1 MNNKKQR
8 NRLFTMLLLVMAILM
23 PYEGAWAAT
32 NVTTSRP
39 AQGDGSSSNP
49 FQISNAKE
57 LAWFRDWVNGTYT
70 VSGSESATTH
80 LNACAKL
87 TADIDL
93 KDFCYAADASQNLE
107 ELSWVPIGK
116 NIERN
121 YKGTFDGNNKT
132 ITNLYIN
139 ATQKF
144 MGLFGCTDQSTIK
157 NLTFEYANV
166 TNTQD
171 IIGILVGYAGNGSTL
186 QNIKISETCQIR
198 GNYTGG
204 IAGILDG
211 NAYNCVNYA
220 TVQGKEKVGGL
231 FGSYQKTGNSITAC
245 ANYGNVTATS
255 QRVGGLVGEFSGGT
269 IQDCANY
276 GNVKGANSVAGLAG
290 YVHNGKIQNV
300 FSYGNISAT
309 ESTHDIGM
317 AFGYSKY
324 GDTEG
329 MVAYY
334 SGAKLTA
341 NSQEI
346 TVKAF
351 GSGNLSEDNAT
362 GFTETQLKSGVVAY
376 LLQQNASSEAKWGQN
391 LANNGDSYPVI
402 GSEHQV
408 YADNL
413 TLNCKTYKVVKGSLT
428 NNPTSSAIRYQHGQT
443 INHHAATNA
452 TCTEA
457 ATKEYWQCQDCQ
469 RIYSD
474 SQLTKEL
481 TDVTDAEHPALGHT
495 NNEDGYCDRCKH
507 YVAVK
512 PSEQNGVYL
521 IAKPCHLA
529 WFRDYVNGTIVDE
542 GEVAG
547 TTHSS
552 ASAMLTADIDL
563 KNYCHAAEDGKELL
577 SWLPIGN
584 SYDRWKGNMD
594 GQGHTISHLYIKTAQ
609 IYVGLFGYT
618 EDATIQNLT
627 FDYAKVENVSTC
639 TGILAGYACGDSPS
653 HIKGIKTTNNC
664 TLIGQR
670 VTGGIVGEAQIN
682 LENCENHSSVK
693 GTSDV
698 GGIAGSSTYKNIK
711 CCTNYGTVENNNSS
725 IGGIIGSADRPSIE
739 DCANYGKITSTG
751 WLVGGIAGQTLIN
764 CSIQNVFSY
773 GDVTNTN
780 DNPGIII
787 GRVHGTLTAKGIV
800 TYNKEALL
808 NNSSENIKIVGSGS
822 LTFEDGKVEA
832 DVVKAF
838 TKQQIKSGEVAWL
851 LNGSTSTPAE
861 GSILVWYQKLGEN
874 GDEYPV
880 LTPSNGNTV
889 YNNYYTCGDKQVNI
903 FSNTEANAHEK
914 YDKHVKDTET
924 LLTNGLYS
932 STCQRCENNFLYIK
946 DFCGIDGN
954 DLELTANT
962 DGSYTTFKPVD
973 INDDAPYNSPV
984 DFTAPTLNYT
994 RDYLGADQWQAVY
1007 VPFET
1012 QATDWTGNGIT
1023 VASINNFHEYEKE
1036 DGSGYETVLEVKK
1049 ATSGEFE
1056 ANTPYLL
1063 RTNDSGSKTITI
1075 NNAKL
1080 HKAESKTHYC
1090 MSMTRK
1096 YDFTGI
1102 YTPQSGLG
1110 QDGVSVAVYALNKKG
1125 CIAPLNPS
1133 TEVGAQRWYLTVSN
1147 RNGSNMSQASKS
1159 RSINIDEVG
1168 EGSTTAIEGIQVITN
1183 NEADKT
1189 SLNGIYDL
1197 QGRKLCKEPTHGIYI
1212 KNGKKYVKFNKLG
1225 I

>member
-49 FQISNAKE
+49 FQNSNAKE

-171 IIGILVGYAGNGSTL
+171 IIGILVGYANTSTL

-255 QRVGGLVGEFSGGT
+255 QRVGGLVGDFSGGT

-639 TGILAGYACGDSPS
+639 TGILAGYAFAYSNSPA
-653 HIKGIKTTNNC
+653 HIKGIKTTKNC
-664 TLIGQR
+664 TVIGQGR
-670 VTGGIVGEAQIN
+670 TGGIVGDAQIN

-1183 NEADKT
+1183 NEADNT

-1197 QGRKLCKEPTHGIYI
+1197 QGRKLSKEPTHGIYI
-1212 KNGKKYVKFNKLG
+1212 KNGKKYVK
-1225 I
+1225 